1 MNISIQII
9 FSGGLFIAD
18 GGFGIVDAMETI
30 PPWLYAWVSRLRFD
44 HGNEAGDLTAYGR
57 DRTKSSKRTVGT

>member
-9 FSGGLFIAD
+9 NLGGLFITD
-18 GGFGIVDAMETI
+18 CGFGIGDAMETI

-44 HGNEAGDLTAYGR
+44 RDNEAGDLTAYEA
-57 DRTKSSKRTVGT
+57 